1 MIYGDHY
8 GISENHNNA
17 MENCDHYGISEN
29 HNNAMEKLLGEKI
42 TPAKFMDL
50 NRTGFWLKIPGKEG
64 TVDKTYAGQMDV
76 MPTILHLVGI
86 DSKTS

>member
-1 MIYGDHY
+1 
-8 GISENHNNA
+8 
-17 MENCDHYGISEN
+17 
-29 HNNAMEKLLGEKI
+29 
-42 TPAKFMDL
+42 MDL